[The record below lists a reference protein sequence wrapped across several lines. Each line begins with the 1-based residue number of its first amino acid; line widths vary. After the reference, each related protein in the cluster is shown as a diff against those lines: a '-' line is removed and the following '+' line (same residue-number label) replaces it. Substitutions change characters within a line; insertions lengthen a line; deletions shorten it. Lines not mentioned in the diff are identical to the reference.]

1 MIGIVKRSAPP
12 IRTIRSGMFSTGPVW
27 PMIPPMKMT
36 DTNAPIMKTSPWAK
50 LISSMIPYTIV

>member
-12 IRTIRSGMFSTGPVW
+12 MSTIRSGMSSTGPVW

-50 LISSMIPYTIV
+50 LISSMIP